1 MPVLLLRLAGPLQSW
16 GSASRFARRATDPQP
31 TKSGVIGL
39 VAAALGFAR
48 EDSLA
53 EFDGLRFGVRTDQP
67 GRLIDDFQTAR
78 TLDGD
83 SLPLSR
89 RFYLSDAVFLAGL
102 ESGDRV
108 QLERFR
114 AAIAAPRY
122 PLFLGRRSCP
132 PDGPILSWI
141 VDEGL
146 RVALREADWQA
157 GEVYRERRG
166 SAARPLPVAID
177 ADASS
182 GESGHLESKR
192 DVPLSF
198 DPRGRRYGIR
208 AIDSYSTPVPQTA
221 TTAPPDDHDPLA
233 VFTAEDQL

>member
-39 VAAALGFAR
+39 VAAALGLAR

-53 EFDGLRFGVRTDQP
+53 EFEGLRFGVRTDQP

-83 SLPLSR
+83 PLPLSH
-89 RFYLSDAVFLAGL
+89 RFYLSDAVFLAAL
-102 ESGDRV
+102 ESDDRA

-114 AAIAAPRY
+114 AAIAAPQY

-141 VDEGL
+141 VDAEL
-146 RVALREADWQA
+146 RTALREAEWQA
-157 GEVYRERRG
+157 GEVYRERNHVADP
-166 SAARPLPVAID
+166 SLPLTVD
-177 ADASS
+177 ADTDGAQ
-182 GESGHLESKR
+182 SGHLESKR
-192 DVPLSF
+192 DVPVSF

-208 AIDSYSTPVPQTA
+208 AVDAFSIPVPRGAVTA
-221 TTAPPDDHDPLA
+221 LPENHDPLA
-233 VFTAEDQL
+233 AFTAEDQL